1 MIKLL
6 IADDEDIIRR
16 GLLTIGWEEIGVHVV
31 ADVDNGLDA
40 IEILQSDIIDILLA
54 DIRMPGI
61 DGLGIA
67 RFICEEELCTEV
79 ILLSGYSDF
88 EYARSGIKYNV
99 MRYILKPSSPEEI
112 INAVKQACKQV
123 DKRRKAD
130 MRLRLLEAELG
141 KRQLVMD
148 NDGIVLGEI
157 EHSSIVDSFFEY
169 IAKNYT
175 KPISLSTLSE
185 ELHFSTIYLSKVIK
199 KATGYTFLEI
209 LNAMRIHNATYKLRE
224 GKYTLDDISE
234 SVCIN
239 GARYFCQVF
248 KKYYGVTPSSYRK
261 APCIPVDTKLA
272 YLVQSIHNIHYEA
285 SDH

>member
-6 IADDEDIIRR
+6 IADDEDMIRR
-16 GLLTIGWEEIGVHVV
+16 GLLTIGWKDIGIHVV
-31 ADVDNGLDA
+31 AVVDNGLDA
-40 IEILQSDIIDILLA
+40 IEILQSDIIDILLT

-61 DGLGIA
+61 DGLEIA
-67 RFICEEELCTEV
+67 RFVYEQELCTEV
-79 ILLSGYSDF
+79 ILLSGYNDF

-123 DKRRKAD
+123 DKRREAD
-130 MRLRLLEAELG
+130 MRMRLLEAELG

-157 EHSSIVDSFFEY
+157 EHSSIVDNFFEY
-169 IAKNYT
+169 TAKNYT
-175 KPISLSTLSE
+175 KPISLSALSD
-185 ELHFSTIYLSKVIK
+185 ELHFSTIYISKVIK
-199 KATGYTFLEI
+199 KTTGYTFLDI
-209 LNAMRIHNATYKLRE
+209 VNAMRIHNAASKLRE
-224 GKYTLDDISE
+224 GKCTLDDISK

-239 GARYFCQVF
+239 GARYFCQIF

-261 APCIPVDTKLA
+261 APCMPLDTKLA
-272 YLVQSIHNIHYEA
+272 YLVQSIHDIHYEA
-285 SDH
+285 DDH